1 MKALVTGA
9 SSGIGRDI
17 ARYLSKKGYDLV
29 IVARRENLL
38 EELKNELKT
47 NVEIEVMDISDKNN
61 CYKLFEKYPDIDVL
75 ISNAGFGKFGEF
87 TRIDI
92 EEEINMINTNI
103 VAMQV
108 LTKLYLK
115 KMEEKNKGYI
125 LNVASIAGLIQGGP
139 LMTTYYASKAYIVSM
154 TRSIYEELKIKNSD
168 VHVCA
173 LCPGPVDTNFNNVAN
188 VKFSIKGLS
197 SEYVAKYA
205 VDKMFKEKNIIIPGF
220 KAKAL
225 ALGAKLA
232 PARIVLYLAY
242 KQQKK
247 KGEG

>member
-1 MKALVTGA
+1 M
-9 SSGIGRDI
+9 GRDI
-17 ARYLSKKGYDLV
+17 ARYLSQKGYDLV
-29 IVARRENLL
+29 IVARRQNLL

-47 NVEIEVMDISDKNN
+47 DVQIEVMDVSDKNN
-61 CYKLFEKYPDIDVL
+61 CYKLAEKYPDIDVL
-75 ISNAGFGKFGEF
+75 INNAGFGKYGEF

-103 VAMQV
+103 VAVQI

-125 LNVASIAGLIQGGP
+125 LNVASVAGLMQGGP

-154 TRSIYEELKIKNSD
+154 TRGISEELKIKNSD

-173 LCPGPVDTNFNNVAN
+173 LCPGPVATNFNNVAN
-188 VKFSIKGLS
+188 VKFSIKQLS
-197 SEYVAKYA
+197 SEYVARYA
-205 VDKMFKEKNIIIPGF
+205 VDKMFEKKDIIIPG
-220 KAKAL
+220 AQIKAL

-232 PARIVLYLAY
+232 PSKLVLYLAY

>member
-1 MKALVTGA
+1 M
-9 SSGIGRDI
+9 GRDI
-17 ARYLSKKGYDLV
+17 ARYLSQKGYDLV
-29 IVARRENLL
+29 IVARRQNLL

-47 NVEIEVMDISDKNN
+47 DVQIEVMDVSDKSN
-61 CYKLFEKYPDIDVL
+61 CYKLAEKYPDIDVL
-75 ISNAGFGKFGEF
+75 INNAGFGKYGEF
-87 TRIDI
+87 TEIDI

-103 VAMQV
+103 VAVQI

-125 LNVASIAGLIQGGP
+125 LNVASVAGLIQGGP
-139 LMTTYYASKAYIVSM
+139 LMSTYYASKAYIVSM
-154 TRSIYEELKIKNSD
+154 TRGISEELKIKNSD

-173 LCPGPVDTNFNNVAN
+173 LCPGPVATNFNNVAN
-188 VKFSIKGLS
+188 VKFSIKQLS
-197 SEYVAKYA
+197 SEYVARYA
-205 VDKMFKEKNIIIPGF
+205 VDKMFEKKDIIIPG
-220 KAKAL
+220 AQIKAL

-232 PARIVLYLAY
+232 PSKLVLYLAY